1 MKSEKSLL
9 SLTKKDFTVTYFSG
23 SGSGGQHR
31 NKHQNCVRI
40 KHEESGITVI
50 GTEQKSR
57 TQNQKI
63 AFRRLC
69 TNKKFMNWLKIKSI
83 HESDIKRKV
92 EEAMKEENLKVE
104 KKEDGKWVSY

>member
-1 MKSEKSLL
+1 MKFEKPLL
-9 SLTKKDFTVTYFSG
+9 SLTKKDFNITYFSG

-40 KHEESGITVI
+40 KHNESGVMVV

-63 AFRRLC
+63 AFKRLC
-69 TNKKFMNWLKIKSI
+69 ANEKFMNWLKIKSI
-83 HESDIKRKV
+83 YESDIKRKV
-92 EEAMKEENLKVE
+92 KEAMKEENLKIE
-104 KKEDGKWVSY
+104 KLEEGKWVSY

>member
-1 MKSEKSLL
+1 MNSKKPILT
-9 SLTKKDFTVTYFSG
+9 LTKKDFIVTYFSG
-23 SGSGGQHR
+23 HGSGGQHR

-40 KHEESGITVI
+40 KHEESGVTVV

-63 AFRRLC
+63 AFKRLC
-69 TNKKFMNWLKIKSI
+69 SNDKFMNWLKIKSI

-92 EEAMKEENLKVE
+92 EEAMQEENLKIE
-104 KKEDGKWVSY
+104 KMQNGKWVSY

>member
-1 MKSEKSLL
+1 MRSEKPLL
-9 SLTKKDFTVTYFSG
+9 SLTKKDFDITYFSG
-23 SGSGGQHR
+23 HGSGGQHR

-40 KHEESGITVI
+40 KHNKSGVTVI

-63 AFRRLC
+63 AFKRLC
-69 TNKKFMNWLKIKSI
+69 ANEKFMNWLKIKSI

-92 EEAMKEENLKVE
+92 EEAMKEENLKIE
-104 KKEDGKWVSY
+104 KMEEGKWVSL